1 MKPTSI
7 VSLIIAVLLIILG
20 LVTCMIAQ
28 NMANANGELLFSETR
43 EDGLVNTVD
52 LTESEISKIEL
63 LVTDAEINIIGK
75 GDKACIEFVNFRE
88 NYYNL
93 SVANRVLSFSEIPDV
108 MSMLKFW
115 ENGFTFKGMRY
126 ILNYA
131 KDQEQTT
138 DVKKIINLYLP
149 NDKAIKIF
157 EIGADTCTLSIEG
170 MSSGT
175 DYNLTVE
182 NAEININGLKTTS
195 NFNINSRE
203 SDKPAQSVKLSMNTA
218 LMANMNINAQ
228 DLTVNANVYRCSGE
242 TKIDC
247 MTGSIDLKTV
257 KQPEVMKLDLE
268 SISGAVYINGMEADN
283 PLAQN
288 TPNADDPKIT
298 ITSDS
303 ADIRISHTGTIT
315 EDPAQPENPD
325 DLGG

>member
-7 VSLIIAVLLIILG
+7 VSLIISVLLIILG

-52 LTESEISKIEL
+52 LTDSEISKIEL

-75 GDKACIEFVNFRE
+75 GGKACIEFVNFRE

-108 MSMLKFW
+108 VSMLKFW

-131 KDQEQTT
+131 KDQEQPT

-149 NDKAIKIF
+149 SDKEIKIF
-157 EIGADTCTLSIEG
+157 EIGADTCTLNIEG

-175 DYNLTVE
+175 DYNITVE
-182 NAEININGLKTTS
+182 NADISINGLKTTS
-195 NFNINSRE
+195 NFNVNSRE
-203 SDKPAQSVKLSMNTA
+203 SDKPAQSVKLTMNTA
-218 LMANMNINAQ
+218 LMANMTINAQ
-228 DLTVNANVYRCSGE
+228 DLTVDGSVYRCSGE

-247 MTGSIDLKTV
+247 VTGSINLKTV
-257 KQPEVMKLDLE
+257 KQPETMKLDLE
-268 SISGAVYINGMEADN
+268 SISGAITINGMEADN
-283 PLAQN
+283 PLTQN
-288 TPNADDPKIT
+288 SANADDPKIT
-298 ITSDS
+298 ISSDS
-303 ADIRISHTGTIT
+303 ADIRISHNGTAIEEET
-315 EDPAQPENPD
+315 TDPDN
-325 DLGG
+325 LGG

>member
-52 LTESEISKIEL
+52 LTDSEISKIEL
-63 LVTDAEINIIGK
+63 LVTDAEINIVGK

-131 KDQEQTT
+131 RDQEQPT

-149 NDKAIKIF
+149 NDKEIKIF

-203 SDKPAQSVKLSMNTA
+203 SDKPAQSVKLTMNTA
-218 LMANMNINAQ
+218 LMANMTVNAQ
-228 DLTVNANVYRCSGE
+228 DLTVDGNIYRCSGE

-247 MTGSIDLKTV
+247 MTGSINLKTV
-257 KQPEVMKLDLE
+257 KQPESMKLDLE
-268 SISGAVYINGMEADN
+268 SISGAITINGAEAEN
-283 PLAQN
+283 PLMQN

-303 ADIRISHTGTIT
+303 ADIRISHTGVVT
-315 EDPAQPENPD
+315 EETVDPENPD
-325 DLGG
+325 NIGG

>member
-1 MKPTSI
+1 VKPTSI
-7 VSLIIAVLLIILG
+7 VSLIISVLLIILG

-52 LTESEISKIEL
+52 LTDSEISKIEL

-75 GDKACIEFVNFRE
+75 GGKACIEFVNFRE

-131 KDQEQTT
+131 KDQEQPT
-138 DVKKIINLYLP
+138 DVRKIINLYLP
-149 NDKAIKIF
+149 SDKEIKIF

-195 NFNINSRE
+195 NFNVNSRE
-203 SDKPAQSVKLSMNTA
+203 SDKPAQSVKLTMNTA
-218 LMANMNINAQ
+218 LMANMTINAQ
-228 DLTVNANVYRCSGE
+228 DLTVDGSVYRCSGE

-247 MTGSIDLKTV
+247 VTGSINLKTV
-257 KQPEVMKLDLE
+257 KQPENMKLDLE
-268 SISGAVYINGMEADN
+268 SISGAITINGMEADN
-283 PLAQN
+283 PFTQN
-288 TPNADDPKIT
+288 SANADDPKIT
-298 ITSDS
+298 ISSDS
-303 ADIRISHTGTIT
+303 ADIRISHNGVVT
-315 EDPAQPENPD
+315 EDPADPDNP
-325 DLGG
+325 GG

>member
-7 VSLIIAVLLIILG
+7 VSLIISVLLIILG

-52 LTESEISKIEL
+52 LTDSEISKIEL

-75 GDKACIEFVNFRE
+75 GGKACIEFVNFRE

-108 MSMLKFW
+108 VSMLKFW

-131 KDQEQTT
+131 KDQEQPT

-149 NDKAIKIF
+149 GDKEIKIF
-157 EIGADTCTLSIEG
+157 EIGADTCTLNIEG

-175 DYNLTVE
+175 DYNITVE
-182 NAEININGLKTTS
+182 NADISINGLKTTS
-195 NFNINSRE
+195 NFNVNSRE
-203 SDKPAQSVKLSMNTA
+203 SDKPAQSVKLTMNTA
-218 LMANMNINAQ
+218 LMANMTINAQ
-228 DLTVNANVYRCSGE
+228 DLTVDGSVYRCSGE

-247 MTGSIDLKTV
+247 VTGSINLKTV
-257 KQPEVMKLDLE
+257 KQPETMKLDLE
-268 SISGAVYINGMEADN
+268 SISGAITINGMEADN
-283 PLAQN
+283 PFTQN
-288 TPNADDPKIT
+288 SANADDPKIT
-298 ITSDS
+298 ISSDS
-303 ADIRISHTGTIT
+303 ADIRISHNGTAIEEET
-315 EDPAQPENPD
+315 TDPDN
-325 DLGG
+325 LGG

>member
-63 LVTDAEINIIGK
+63 LVADAEINIIGK
-75 GDKACIEFVNFRE
+75 GGKACIEFVNFRE

-149 NDKAIKIF
+149 SDKEIKIF

-182 NAEININGLKTTS
+182 NAEININGLKTSS

-218 LMANMNINAQ
+218 LMANMNVNAQ
-228 DLTVNANVYRCSGE
+228 ELTVDANIYRCSGE
-242 TKIDC
+242 TKLDC
-247 MTGSIDLKTV
+247 MTGSIDIKTV
-257 KQPEVMKLDLE
+257 KQPETMKLDIE

-283 PLAQN
+283 PLMQN
-288 TPNADDPKIT
+288 SPNADDPKIT

-303 ADIRISHTGTIT
+303 ADIRISHTGTAT
-315 EDPAQPENPD
+315 DTPAEPADPDN
-325 DLGG
+325 LGG

>member
-28 NMANANGELLFSETR
+28 NMANANGEFLFSETR

-52 LTESEISKIEL
+52 LTDSEISKIEL

-75 GDKACIEFVNFRE
+75 GGQDGKACIEFVNFRE

-108 MSMLKFW
+108 VSMLKFW

-131 KDQEQTT
+131 KDQEQPT
-138 DVKKIINLYLP
+138 DAKKIINLYLP
-149 NDKAIKIF
+149 NDKEIKIF
-157 EIGADTCTLSIEG
+157 EIGADNCKLSIET

-175 DYNLTVE
+175 DYNLTFK
-182 NAEININGLKTTS
+182 NAEISINGLKTTS
-195 NFNINSRE
+195 NININSRE
-203 SDKPAQSVKLSMNTA
+203 SDKPAQSVKLTMNTA
-218 LMANMNINAQ
+218 LMANMNVNAQ
-228 DLTVNANVYRCSGE
+228 ELIMDANVYRCSGE
-242 TKIDC
+242 TKLTC
-247 MTGSIDLKTV
+247 QTGSIDLKTV
-257 KQPEVMKLDLE
+257 KQPESMKLDLE
-268 SISGAVYINGMEADN
+268 SISGAIYLNGTLADN
-283 PLAQN
+283 PLLQN

-298 ITSDS
+298 IASDS
-303 ADIRISHTGTIT
+303 ADIRISHTGTAT
-315 EDPAQPENPD
+315 EEPSSPAEP
-325 DLGG
+325 